1 MEIRDLERSTVN
13 LEPEN
18 VFMESETVLVQYII
32 SNWSLNLRNL
42 SIFTSFS
49 SVTKGLIF
57 FLLFKVTQV
66 MESN

>member
-49 SVTKGLIF
+49 NVTKGLIF